1 VSKYETP
8 DLFTLYFPP
17 GFFHALRR
25 GARETQAQMMQA
37 LYYLSQEEQHPALNA
52 LDQRISSLGGRQAG
66 EIEGDSFFAYHF
78 SLMLFSFWSKIVFI
92 I

>member
-1 VSKYETP
+1 MKRLIYSPYTFP
-8 DLFTLYFPP
+8 LAFSMLY
-17 GFFHALRR
+17 A
-25 GARETQAQMMQA
+25 GARGETQAQMMQA